1 MFRVHPEHGWV
12 RRNDRA
18 RETEELVRWGV
29 MRNVVMAGD
38 SARGIAP
45 GIPGR
50 SPACPDGCGD
60 HILLT
65 DAIPQWEYFA
75 RASVAV
81 SHTQLTLPTI
91 TLEVLLDVCAP
102 AHTIT

>member
-1 MFRVHPEHGWV
+1 
-12 RRNDRA
+12 
-18 RETEELVRWGV
+18 

-75 RASVAV
+75 RGSVLPAITVAKTSWLASL
-81 SHTQLTLPTI
+81 SQSI
-91 TLEVLLDVCAP
+91 TL
-102 AHTIT
+102 